1 LRLLTQFPKLIL
13 PQGTSDVQIV
23 ASTSPPITLSTDSS
37 TTCMLEDDPNW
48 YSFHGIPIQ
57 NSVVDE
63 SEEEEFSEMLPPTK
77 RTKKN

>member
-1 LRLLTQFPKLIL
+1 
-13 PQGTSDVQIV
+13 
-23 ASTSPPITLSTDSS
+23 
-37 TTCMLEDDPNW
+37 MLEDDPNW